1 MNKILITFYV
11 LYLETEYD
19 LLIPINMPV
28 KEVINLVQQS
38 VSELSEGVYKINSEA
53 LLYSENGTIINYNN
67 IVKFSGLRNGS
78 KVILV

>member
-38 VSELSEGVYKINSEA
+38 VSQLSEGIYKIKSEA